1 MSLKRIQEQR
11 GRILALSAFLVFMGL
26 FAVAL
31 AAYARRP
38 VLRIRVDETGEILR
52 EAPVQT
58 GDELFVG
65 WLHSQEKI
73 PWNEWYTV
81 EADGTL
87 TLNTISFPAFG
98 PGIPCDKGTP
108 RIEDGTIY
116 YEGIGESFP
125 RFRWLNSVYTREI
138 RLNGELLATGD
149 SLPDHT
155 ILTLTIER
163 KRLFH
168 GR

>member
-1 MSLKRIQEQR
+1 MCPKLLKEQR
-11 GRILALSAFLVFMGL
+11 GRRIALSALIV
-26 FAVAL
+26 FAVISVL
-31 AAYARRP
+31 AAYGSRR
-38 VLRIRVDETGEILR
+38 VLRIRTDASGEILR
-52 EAPVQT
+52 EIPAAA

-73 PWNEWYTV
+73 PWNEWYV
-81 EADGTL
+81 IEKDGTL

-98 PGIPCDKGTP
+98 PGIPCDKGIP

-116 YEGIGESFP
+116 YEQIGEAFP
-125 RFRWLNSVYTREI
+125 GFRWLNSVYTREI
-138 RLNGELLATGD
+138 RLNGEFIAAG
-149 SLPDHT
+149 SNLPDHT

-163 KRLFH
+163 RGFLH

>member
-1 MSLKRIQEQR
+1 MRLKRLFKQR
-11 GRILALSAFLVFMGL
+11 GRMLALSAFLVFLVL
-26 FAVAL
+26 FAAWL
-31 AAYARRP
+31 AADARRP

-52 EAPVQT
+52 EAPVRT

-65 WLHSQEKI
+65 WTHSQEKI

-87 TLNTISFPAFG
+87 TLDTISFPAFG

-108 RIEDGTIY
+108 RIKDGTIY

-125 RFRWLNSVYTREI
+125 SFRWLNSAFTREI
-138 RLNGELLATGD
+138 RLNGDLIARGEI
-149 SLPDHT
+149 LPDHT

-163 KRLFH
+163 KKLFH